1 MIEAIGVCVAIVVIS
16 LVVTAIVALF
26 KEYILPFLIAGWKRG
41 RAYVRRGNAIAEQCS
56 KCDWMF
62 GRDNDWGAGTDHIW
76 CWMFDG
82 PQYPCAQQQLHDDD
96 VEISTQGETN
106 ED

>member
-1 MIEAIGVCVAIVVIS
+1 MIEVVALVVMCVIALLVAGAIG
-16 LVVTAIVALF
+16 ALLI
-26 KEYILPFLIAGWKRG
+26 EYILPFLIAGWKRG

-96 VEISTQGETN
+96 VEISTPKEIT
-106 ED
+106 

>member
-1 MIEAIGVCVAIVVIS
+1 MIEVVALVVMCVIALLVAGAIG
-16 LVVTAIVALF
+16 ALLI
-26 KEYILPFLIAGWKRG
+26 EYILPFFVAGWKRG
-41 RAYVRRGNAIAEQCS
+41 RARARRRNAIVEQCS

-96 VEISTQGETN
+96 VEISTPKEIT
-106 ED
+106 